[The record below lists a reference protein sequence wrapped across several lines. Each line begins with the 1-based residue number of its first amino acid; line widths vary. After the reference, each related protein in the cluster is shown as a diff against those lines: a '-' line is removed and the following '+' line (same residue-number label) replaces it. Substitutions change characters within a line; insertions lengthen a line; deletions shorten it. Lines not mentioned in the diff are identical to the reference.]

1 MAKRKLK
8 KIDKMHVLT
17 NSEGD
22 SYACPF
28 MERSMTSE
36 VRSTT
41 AISSTQ
47 QTPTQI
53 TTKEQS
59 VCGSW
64 CALFS
69 INNLELPGD
78 KKVEVFLGCSNLRG
92 FEVLIDE

>member
-1 MAKRKLK
+1 MAKRSLK
-8 KIDKMHVLT
+8 KIDKMYVLT

-41 AISSTQ
+41 AISSAQ

-69 INNLELPGD
+69 ILQLPED
-78 KKVEVFLGCSNLRG
+78 KKVEVALGCSNLQP
-92 FEVLIDE
+92 FDISEDE